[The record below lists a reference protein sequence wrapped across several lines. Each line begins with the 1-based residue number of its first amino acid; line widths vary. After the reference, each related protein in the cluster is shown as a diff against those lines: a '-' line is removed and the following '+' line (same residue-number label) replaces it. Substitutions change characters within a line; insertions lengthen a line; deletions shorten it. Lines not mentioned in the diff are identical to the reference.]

1 MELKAE
7 NFLKVLKMSEKI
19 KSRKLD
25 HLTISLT
32 KKVESN
38 KPPGFNDVT
47 LIHNAL
53 PEINKNEIDLSIN
66 LFGCRLNAPLII
78 EPMTGGTF
86 KAIKINA
93 SLAEAAEKLKIG
105 IGVGSQRAAL
115 EDPSLKKTYTIV
127 REKASTTLVL
137 ANIGCSQIL
146 GEEGIE
152 KAKEAVEM
160 INANALTIHL
170 NSLQESIQPEGE
182 TKFKGVLNAISQVI
196 KKLNVP
202 VIIKET
208 GAGISMEVAKKLENI
223 GVKFVDIA
231 GLGGTSWASVEYYR
245 AKANSNKILEALGKT
260 FWDWGIPTVASL
272 IEVKSSTKIKV
283 IASGGIR
290 TGLDAA
296 KSIALGA
303 EAVGLALP
311 LLKHAIKGV
320 KQTMQFLK
328 IIIEELKTA
337 MFLTGSKNLIE
348 LKNVPVVISGETAI
362 WLFER
367 GINLNNFYKA

>member
-1 MELKAE
+1 M
-7 NFLKVLKMSEKI
+7 NEKI

-25 HLTISLT
+25 HLMIGLT
-32 KKVESN
+32 KKVESH
-38 KPPGFNDVT
+38 KPSGFNDVT

-53 PEINKNEIDLSIN
+53 PEINKEEIDSSIN
-66 LFGCRLNAPLII
+66 LFGCNLNAPLII
-78 EPMTGGTF
+78 EPMTGGAF

-115 EDPSLKKTYTIV
+115 ENPSLKKTYTIV

-146 GEEGIE
+146 GEEGVE
-152 KAKEAVEM
+152 KAKEAIEM

-170 NSLQESIQPEGE
+170 NPLQESIQPEGE
-182 TKFKGVLNAISQVI
+182 TRFKGVLNSISQVI

-202 VIIKET
+202 VVIKET
-208 GAGISMEVAKKLENI
+208 GAGISMEVAKKLESV
-223 GVKFVDIA
+223 GVEFVDIA

-245 AKANSNKILEALGKT
+245 AKLRSNKTLEALGKT

-272 IEVKSSTKIKV
+272 IEVKSNTKIKV
-283 IASGGIR
+283 IASGGVR
-290 TGLDAA
+290 TGLDIA

-303 EAVGLALP
+303 EAAGLALP
-311 LLKHAIKGV
+311 LLKQAVKGV
-320 KQTMQFLK
+320 KQTMQFLET
-328 IIIEELKTA
+328 IIEELKTA
-337 MFLTGSKNLIE
+337 MFLTGSKNLNE
-348 LKNVPVVISGETAI
+348 LKNAPIIISGKTSI
-362 WLFER
+362 WLSKR
-367 GINLNNFYKA
+367 CINLNSYNTRIIKNV

>member
-19 KSRKLD
+19 KARKLD

-152 KAKEAVEM
+152 KAREAVEM

>member
-66 LFGCRLNAPLII
+66 LFGCKLNAPLII

>member
-1 MELKAE
+1 
-7 NFLKVLKMSEKI
+7 MSEKI
-19 KSRKLD
+19 KARKLD

-66 LFGCRLNAPLII
+66 LFDCKLNAPLII

-115 EDPSLKKTYTIV
+115 EDPSLRKTYTIV
-127 REKASTTLVL
+127 REKAPTTLIL

-170 NSLQESIQPEGE
+170 NSLQESIQSEGE

-208 GAGISMEVAKKLENI
+208 GAGISMEVARKLENI
-223 GVKFVDIA
+223 GVKFIDIA

-311 LLKHAIKGV
+311 LLKQAIKGV

-367 GINLNNFYKA
+367 GINPNNFYKA

>member
-19 KSRKLD
+19 KARKLD

-66 LFGCRLNAPLII
+66 LFGCKLNAPLII

-152 KAKEAVEM
+152 KAREAVEM